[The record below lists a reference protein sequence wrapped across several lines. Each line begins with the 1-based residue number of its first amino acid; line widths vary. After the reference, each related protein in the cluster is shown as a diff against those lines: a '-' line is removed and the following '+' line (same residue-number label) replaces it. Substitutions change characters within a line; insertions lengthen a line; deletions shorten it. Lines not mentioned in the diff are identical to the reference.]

1 MRQPNSN
8 RIPDGTALI
17 RANIEIVQALV
28 EALIEPGSLS
38 GEQIDSII
46 SREFEI
52 DQAGTAASGRL
63 ATHNG
68 VSGAIHIRSQNANL
82 NYVARATGR
91 EDRPCVIV

>member
-1 MRQPNSN
+1 VKPRA
-8 RIPDGTALI
+8 ALI

-52 DQAGTAASGRL
+52 DQLERRRRADWQRTTESAARFTSDHKTR
-63 ATHNG
+63 
-68 VSGAIHIRSQNANL
+68 I
-82 NYVARATGR
+82 
-91 EDRPCVIV
+91 

>member
-1 MRQPNSN
+1 VKPRA
-8 RIPDGTALI
+8 ALI

-52 DQAGTAASGRL
+52 MQTFL
-63 ATHNG
+63 LILLNLT
-68 VSGAIHIRSQNANL
+68 VS
-82 NYVARATGR
+82 VPT
-91 EDRPCVIV
+91 